1 MSYFEDD
8 KQNHPESFHICTY
21 VTVAHNFCRVL
32 RRLISL
38 NQIWL
43 PLALMLQN
51 RESMSKMLSDWRGT
65 NVEQICSEVAF
76 GIKRPEFRDVMLSCK
91 YSQLLL
97 ELAYI

>member
-1 MSYFEDD
+1 MLYFAND
-8 KQNHPESFHICTY
+8 KYSHPESFYICVY
-21 VTVAHNFCRVL
+21 VTVAHSFCRVL

-91 YSQLLL
+91 YS
-97 ELAYI
+97 